1 MEGTDY
7 KGMNVFQKINEVK
20 KVVKVLKKDAETSGK
35 GAYSYI
41 SGSQILAL
49 IKEKM
54 EEVGLLF
61 LPVATQH
68 RGYQTF
74 EYKNSYGDLKTDFL
88 VDGKLIYEW
97 INIDNPEDRQR
108 VEFEYY
114 GQQNDLSKAFG
125 SGLTYSERYLLLK
138 SLGVPTDEDDPD
150 RENQDK
156 QKKGKDNPPPSSEG
170 KNKGRETREKSK
182 WAQVNDLLKN
192 SSIELASVN
201 EWIAKK
207 FGKPIKIND
216 LTDEQFK
223 SLITALKKQIE
234 KEESDE

>member
-1 MEGTDY
+1 
-7 KGMNVFQKINEVK
+7 
-20 KVVKVLKKDAETSGK
+20 
-35 GAYSYI
+35 
-41 SGSQILAL
+41 
-49 IKEKM
+49 M
-54 EEVGLLF
+54 EE
-61 LPVATQH
+61 Q
-68 RGYQTF
+68 YQYHSI
-74 EYKNSYGDLKTDFL
+74 EKAIEDLRAGKIIL
-88 VDGKLIYEW
+88 V
-97 INIDNPEDRQR
+97 
-108 VEFEYY
+108 
-114 GQQNDLSKAFG
+114 
-125 SGLTYSERYLLLK
+125 T
-138 SLGVPTDEDDPD
+138 DDPD

-156 QKKGKDNPPPSSEG
+156 QKKGKDNPAPSSEG
-170 KNKGRETREKSK
+170 KNKGREAREKSK